1 MPFSRNV
8 HFASGPN
15 PCCWARGKEWETERQ
30 GRMRWLHYHSC
41 STGQRLGGREQMV
54 SKHRE
59 AGRPTRGG
67 PWVGLGPGSSR
78 GTVGETLPQGLKLI
92 TGSQPNP
99 SWQQK
104 ELMLSFLGEKT
115 CPSAPG
121 GIHLWGKRVK
131 WSQLSGR
138 GVQLLGDT
146 SWNWLYCTQS

>member
-1 MPFSRNV
+1 
-8 HFASGPN
+8 
-15 PCCWARGKEWETERQ
+15 
-30 GRMRWLHYHSC
+30 
-41 STGQRLGGREQMV
+41 MV

-67 PWVGLGPGSSR
+67 PWVWLGPGSSR

-138 GVQLLGDT
+138 GGQQRLVTPEASHRRPETDNGCQGPLCLMVIRGLAQQT
-146 SWNWLYCTQS
+146 